1 MTRSGP
7 DAYNHALHT
16 ANIWLAGVSDALDTG
31 DRRFAQRALRAWLH
45 TVRDRLPAEAAVKFG
60 AQLPELLRGVY
71 YDGWDVCHVPVKYG
85 VERYVER
92 FAAQAGVPST
102 QVPALASAITRAVAE
117 HMTPEQVSKILG
129 ELPADLRATVAG
141 TTAAGRTAAGTPQ
154 SPESPDRTARIEE
167 QVGNLTAAVRALARG
182 LEDDQRT
189 GAGVDQRQVNRAAR
203 LADEILLGATRSG

>member
-16 ANIWLAGVSDALDTG
+16 ANIWLAAVSDALDTG

-71 YDGWDVCHVPVKYG
+71 YDGWDMCHVPMKYG

-102 QVPALASAITRAVAE
+102 QVPALASAITRALAE

-141 TTAAGRTAAGTPQ
+141 NTEGRPTVEA
-154 SPESPDRTARIEE
+154 PESPDRTARIEE